1 MCDGVN
7 KYASYNGTTYTE
19 YAGTP
24 KFRYLQYMGDR
35 VFGAGVDSTPT
46 TLYYTSA
53 AAADAQNPANLL
65 VVGGDEWGKINA
77 IKEL

>member
-35 VFGAGVDSTPT
+35 VFGAGVDSAPITVFFTNAIP
-46 TLYYTSA
+46 
-53 AAADAQNPANLL
+53 ADATVFPPANYFD
-65 VVGGDEWGKINA
+65 V
-77 IKEL
+77 